1 MIIKLDDIP
10 VETMHNEKQK
20 KDKTIIQDKQ
30 TRQ

>member
-20 KDKTIIQDKQ
+20 KDKTIIAKNK
-30 TRQ
+30 